1 MVYKVQCEQ
10 VTEVHSR
17 YYWCS
22 DAQATDDTMWECK
35 IQRQCK
41 QLSVVLSR
49 YMVQVW
55 RKYRCITNRIH
66 SQPKSKFAIKAFSL
80 RKRIWSSFSP
90 ERLARWSVAT
100 RPPYEKSLSTFV
112 ELGGGVRCFLATL
125 MKAFLRLSLGEVV
138 FSYSC
143 QNLRDLTLFPSI
155 SFKVQPQA
163 LELFQW
169 QLQIGV
175 NGWGDAGGGILRE
188 RWKFWTSEAP
198 LINMHLYMSLP
209 FPTNALPQT
218 VQDAGTSILIS
229 AVVLS
234 FSIVVDS

>member
-22 DAQATDDTMWECK
+22 DAQATDDTMWEYK

-100 RPPYEKSLSTFV
+100 RPPYEKCLSKFV
-112 ELGGGVRCFLATL
+112 ELGGGVRCCLATL
-125 MKAFLRLSLGEVV
+125 MKAFLRLSLGKYANQGCVPSTFSKWIHHGLVGGLPAMVV
-138 FSYSC
+138 VRRVCLLAFLC
-143 QNLRDLTLFPSI
+143 QL
-155 SFKVQPQA
+155 
-163 LELFQW
+163 
-169 QLQIGV
+169 G
-175 NGWGDAGGGILRE
+175 
-188 RWKFWTSEAP
+188 
-198 LINMHLYMSLP
+198 
-209 FPTNALPQT
+209 
-218 VQDAGTSILIS
+218 
-229 AVVLS
+229 
-234 FSIVVDS
+234 

>member
-1 MVYKVQCEQ
+1 MSNLHCATTLELNLNRKDYSPTTAPERNSQWMQLPHRWTRLSDLSTHSTLKIAEPLYSHPRVRYGVVQCEQ

-22 DAQATDDTMWECK
+22 DAQATDDTMWEYK

-80 RKRIWSSFSP
+80 RNRIWSSFSP

-100 RPPYEKSLSTFV
+100 RPPYEKCLSKFV
-112 ELGGGVRCFLATL
+112 ELGGGVRCCLVTL
-125 MKAFLRLSLGEVV
+125 MKAFLRLSLGKYANQGCVPSTFSKWIHHGLVGGLPAMVV
-138 FSYSC
+138 VRRVCLLAFLC
-143 QNLRDLTLFPSI
+143 QL
-155 SFKVQPQA
+155 
-163 LELFQW
+163 
-169 QLQIGV
+169 G
-175 NGWGDAGGGILRE
+175 
-188 RWKFWTSEAP
+188 
-198 LINMHLYMSLP
+198 
-209 FPTNALPQT
+209 
-218 VQDAGTSILIS
+218 
-229 AVVLS
+229 
-234 FSIVVDS
+234 